1 MSKKKKL
8 IAKFLARP
16 KDFTWDEL
24 VTLLSSLGF
33 EEQKIGK
40 TSGSRSL
47 FMNQNGISIRT
58 HKPHPAKIIKGYVL
72 DEVKK
77 LLERNEL
84 I

>member
-8 IAKFLARP
+8 IERLKRRP

-33 EEQKIGK
+33 EEQVTGK

-47 FMNQNGISIRT
+47 FMNQGGISIRT
-58 HKPHPAKIIKGYVL
+58 HKPHPAKIIKGYAL
-72 DEVKK
+72 DEIKE